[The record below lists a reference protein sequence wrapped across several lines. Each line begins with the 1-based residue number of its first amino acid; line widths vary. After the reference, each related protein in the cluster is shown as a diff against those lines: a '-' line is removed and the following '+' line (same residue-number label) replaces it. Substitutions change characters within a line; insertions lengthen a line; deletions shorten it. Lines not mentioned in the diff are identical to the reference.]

1 MFRVS
6 AQRFGALLTSTT
18 LTTLFLLP
26 TAHAQTA
33 STSVARAEVE
43 LPSLTVEGGWLGS
56 STESDVSRYSGAR
69 TLITNEEIQQSG
81 AKTVEDV
88 LRRVPGVQV
97 FDETGVG
104 ILPNIGVR
112 GLNPLRS
119 ERTLVLVNG
128 VPVAPGPYTG
138 TGLSLFPVTL
148 ESIDRI
154 DVVRGGAAV
163 HFGPNNIGGVINII
177 TKPVPATATATA
189 VEKLSFASRSGN
201 VLNNTYLAVGGPVG
215 EQAGVQLQANVIRGA
230 TDRERSDTKVN
241 NFIADG
247 FLNFSEVSR
256 LRGQLQYYDLFSQ
269 LPGALT
275 PQAYR
280 RDPTLSQRPFDAVK
294 GKTLRGAVTY
304 EHELGENAKLVWTN
318 FGHILDREFT
328 FGQPFDPSLPTT
340 IVSTSPRAF
349 RVFGTEPQLFVRHEA
364 FDIPQKLT
372 LGARYVREDVDFDVN
387 NFVFATN
394 RTTPARQWRF
404 NTDGYAAYI
413 SNSFYFFDSRLTITP
428 GLRYER
434 VETDFRDNLS
444 GFASGNRSMEWLP
457 GLSVGY
463 QLTDSVFL
471 FANTNRSLRPPQV
484 AQVTRG
490 GAVGSEVAQ
499 VYEIGTRVSP
509 AAGVDLTLT
518 SFLFNYNDQIE
529 FDRARQVF
537 VNLGKT
543 KHQGIELSGRWSPDF
558 LPGLGLGTTYTFV
571 DTEQL
576 TGIYAGRR
584 VPFAPSNQLGV
595 TVDYRTGPWAF
606 AINGY
611 HQNSA
616 FSDPANTRVETRN
629 GDTGPIP
636 AYWLWNARV
645 GYTVSAT
652 GKQVSEVALAVNNI
666 FDENYY
672 FRGVDTSPVGRV
684 PAPGRTITLSFRTTF

>member
-1 MFRVS
+1 MLHLS
-6 AQRFGALLTSTT
+6 AQRLGALLASTT
-18 LTTLFLLP
+18 LATILLLP
-26 TAHAQTA
+26 AAQAQSA
-33 STSVARAEVE
+33 SSAGAPVEVE
-43 LPSLTVEGGWLGS
+43 LPSLSVEGGWLGL
-56 STESDVSRYSGAR
+56 STQTDVTRYPGAR
-69 TLITNEEIQQSG
+69 TLITSEEIRQSG
-81 AKTVEDV
+81 ARTVEDV

-119 ERTLVLVNG
+119 ERALVLVNG
-128 VPVAPGPYTG
+128 IPVAPGPYTG

-177 TKPVPATATATA
+177 TKPVPATPTATA

-201 VLNNTYLAVGGPVG
+201 ILNNTYLAVGGPVG

-247 FLNFSEVSR
+247 FINFSEVSR

-269 LPGALT
+269 LPGALN
-275 PQAYR
+275 PQLYR
-280 RDPTLSQRPFDAVK
+280 RDPTFSQRPFDEVN
-294 GKTLRGAVTY
+294 GKTLRGAVIY
-304 EHELGENAKLVWTN
+304 EHDLSENAKITWTN
-318 FGHILDREFT
+318 FGHILDRQFT
-328 FGQPFDPSLPTT
+328 FGQPFDPSQKTT
-340 IVSTSPRAF
+340 SVSTSPRAF
-349 RVFGTEPQLFVRHEA
+349 RVFGAEPQLIMRHEA

-413 SNSFYFFDSRLTITP
+413 SNSFYFLDNRLTITP
-428 GLRYER
+428 GLRFER
-434 VETDFRDNLS
+434 VETDFRDNLTS
-444 GFASGNRSMEWLP
+444 FASGNRSMEWLP

-463 QLTDSVFL
+463 QLTESVFL

-499 VYEIGTRVSP
+499 VYEVGTRVSP
-509 AAGVDLTLT
+509 VTGVELTLT
-518 SFLFNYNDQIE
+518 GFRFNYDNQIE
-529 FDRARQVF
+529 FDRARQLF

-543 KHQGIELSGRWSPDF
+543 KHQGVELAGRWSPDF
-558 LPGLGLGTTYTFV
+558 LPGLGLSTTYTFV
-571 DTEQL
+571 DAEQL
-576 TGIYAGRR
+576 TGIYAGRE
-584 VPFAPSNQLGV
+584 VPFASPDQFGV
-595 TVDYRTGPWAF
+595 AADYRTGPWAF
-606 AINGY
+606 AVNGY
-611 HQNSA
+611 YQSA
-616 FSDPANTRVETRN
+616 SFSDAANTRVESKN

-636 AYWLWNARV
+636 SYWL
-645 GYTVSAT
+645 
-652 GKQVSEVALAVNNI
+652 
-666 FDENYY
+666 
-672 FRGVDTSPVGRV
+672 
-684 PAPGRTITLSFRTTF
+684 